1 MKDTRTL
8 TQIALMTTLIIV
20 LGFIPPIPLGFIPV
34 PIVLQ
39 NLGIMMAS
47 LLLGWKKGSI
57 SIFLFLIISVFLPA
71 FTGGNTL
78 LPVLAGPTVGYV
90 LSWLFVP
97 ILYSL
102 FTANQPTKKPVWIF
116 LAIFLAGVLW
126 VDVLGSIGLAFK
138 LGMPLKTA
146 LLSNLA
152 FVPGD
157 TIKAIL
163 ACLVASRV
171 KVESTSPKK
180 SLA

>member
-8 TQIALMTTLIIV
+8 TQIALMTTMIIV

-39 NLGIMMAS
+39 NLGIMMAA
-47 LLLGWKKGSI
+47 LLLGWKKGSVCVL
-57 SIFLFLIISVFLPA
+57 LFLIISLFVPA

-78 LPVLAGPTVGYV
+78 LPVLTGPTAGYV
-90 LSWLFVP
+90 LAWLFVP
-97 ILYSL
+97 VLYGL
-102 FTANQPTKKPVWIF
+102 LTANQSPKNPVWIF
-116 LAIFLAGVLW
+116 LAIFLSGVLW

-138 LGMPLKTA
+138 MGMPLKAA

-152 FVPGD
+152 FIPGD
-157 TIKAIL
+157 TIKAIV
-163 ACLVASRV
+163 ACIVASRV
-171 KVESTSPKK
+171 KLESKSPKK

>member
-39 NLGIMMAS
+39 NLGIMMAA

-102 FTANQPTKKPVWIF
+102 FTANQPTKKTSLDF
-116 LAIFLAGVLW
+116 LSYFSCRRS
-126 VDVLGSIGLAFK
+126 LG
-138 LGMPLKTA
+138 
-146 LLSNLA
+146 
-152 FVPGD
+152 
-157 TIKAIL
+157 
-163 ACLVASRV
+163 
-171 KVESTSPKK
+171 
-180 SLA
+180 

>member
-39 NLGIMMAS
+39 NLGIMMAA
-47 LLLGWKKGSI
+47 LLLGWKKGTLSILLFLTI
-57 SIFLFLIISVFLPA
+57 SIFVPA

-78 LPVLAGPTVGYV
+78 LPVLSGPTTGYV
-90 LSWLFVP
+90 IAWLFVP
-97 ILYSL
+97 SLYSL
-102 FTANQPTKKPVWIF
+102 LTANKASKNPIWIF
-116 LAIFLAGVLW
+116 LAIFLTGVLW
-126 VDVLGSIGLAFK
+126 VDVLGSIGLAFRI
-138 LGMPLKTA
+138 GMPLKTA

-171 KVESTSPKK
+171 KLESRSPKK